1 MDTRAG
7 GGPPVRTGFA
17 YLDEPRERGRVVAM
31 AHRGGA
37 LHPELLG
44 LENTM
49 TAFRHAVSLGYR
61 YLETD
66 VHTTAD
72 GHLLAFH
79 DLTVERLTDGVGR
92 LGDLTLEQVGS
103 LRVARREG
111 IPQLADLLEEL
122 PTTRLNIDLKSPGCV
137 DPMITLLDRMQAHDR
152 VCIGSFHEPTLRQF
166 RRRATRPVA
175 TSAGI
180 ALVLAL
186 RFAPFPRTTSRWV
199 RDPGAVLQVPVR
211 NRGLGILDAD
221 LLRRAHA
228 GGRHVHAWTIDDR
241 AEMERLLDL
250 GVDGIITDRTDVLR
264 DVLRS
269 RGLWEEPA

>member
-1 MDTRAG
+1 MSRAHDG
-7 GGPPVRTGFA
+7 TVRTGFP
-17 YLDEPRERGRVVAM
+17 YLDEPRRLGKVLAM

-37 LHPELLG
+37 QHPDLVG

-49 TAFRHAVSLGYR
+49 AAFRHARALGYR

-79 DLTVERLTDGVGR
+79 DATVERLTDGVGR
-92 LGDLTLEQVGS
+92 LQDLTLEQIGS

-111 IPQLADLLEEL
+111 IPQLSDLLEEL
-122 PTTRLNIDLKSPGCV
+122 PDCRLNIDLKSPSSV
-137 DPMITLLDRMQAHDR
+137 DPIVELLDRTQTHDR
-152 VCIGSFHEPTLRQF
+152 VCIGSFHEPTLRRF
-166 RRRATRPVA
+166 RRRVTRPVA

-180 ALVLAL
+180 GLVLAL
-186 RFAPFPRTTSRWV
+186 RFAPLPQRTSRWV
-199 RDPGAVLQVPVR
+199 RDCGAVLQVPVR
-211 NRGLGILDAD
+211 NRGMRILGRD
-221 LLRRAHA
+221 LLETAHA
-228 GGRHVHAWTIDDR
+228 SGRHVHAWTIDDR
-241 AEMERLLDL
+241 AEMERLIDL

-269 RGLWEEPA
+269 RGLWEESP